1 MTLPTLLTRDH
12 RECDELLSNALGH
25 AQAGRW
31 AEAESSFSQFCDR
44 VEAHFGAEES
54 ILFVRF
60 EQATGMTHGPTAVMR
75 SEHEAVREA
84 LDRINDAILER
95 DANAVF
101 GEGDA
106 LFILLQQH
114 NLTEENILYPA
125 AERAAGGDAAS
136 LEADM
141 REAITDPAS
150 TAHRR
155 Q

>member
-1 MTLPTLLTRDH
+1 MTLQHLLSRDH
-12 RECDELLSNALGH
+12 RECDELLSATLGH

-31 AEAESSFSQFCDR
+31 AEAGRSFSDFCDR

-84 LDRINDAILER
+84 LDRVNDAILGR

-114 NLTEENILYPA
+114 NLKEENILYPA
-125 AERAAGGDAAS
+125 AERAAGSDAAS

-141 REAITDPAS
+141 RSAIATPAR
-150 TAHRR
+150 AARR
-155 Q
+155 GQ